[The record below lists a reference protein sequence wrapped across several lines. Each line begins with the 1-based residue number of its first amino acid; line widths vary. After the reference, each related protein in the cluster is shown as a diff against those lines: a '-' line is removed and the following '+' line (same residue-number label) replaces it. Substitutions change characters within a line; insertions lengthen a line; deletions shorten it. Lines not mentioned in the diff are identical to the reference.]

1 MPVLPLIDFV
11 IAVTVAEAVVLAL
24 LHARLGRGLPPR
36 EFMPALTAGLGLLL
50 AARAGVSGADGLWVA
65 AGLLLAGAAHA
76 LDLKRRW
83 R

>member
-1 MPVLPLIDFV
+1 MTVLPLIDFV
-11 IAVTVAEAVVLAL
+11 IAVTLAEAAVLAM
-24 LHARLGRGLPPR
+24 LHARSGRGLPPR

-50 AARAGVSGADGLWVA
+50 AARAAASGADALWVA
-65 AGLLLAGAAHA
+65 AGLVLAGGAHA

>member
-11 IAVTVAEAVVLAL
+11 IAVTVVEAAVLAL
-24 LHARLGRGLPPR
+24 LHARSGRGLPPG

-50 AARAGVSGADGLWVA
+50 AARAGASGADGFWVA